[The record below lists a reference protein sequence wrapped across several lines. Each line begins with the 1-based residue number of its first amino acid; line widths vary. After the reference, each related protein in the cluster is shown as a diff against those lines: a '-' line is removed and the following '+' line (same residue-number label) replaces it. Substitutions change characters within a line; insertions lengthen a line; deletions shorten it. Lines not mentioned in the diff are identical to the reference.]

1 MKIGILTHQYINN
14 YGAFLQAWAL
24 REAIAELFPNDEV
37 QIIDYVN
44 LKHFII
50 NAGGWFRFYKNRE
63 SFKDWMEKIKLPRTF
78 AKARNQE
85 MILSKRCFNAKQI
98 NALDFD
104 CIIVGSDEVWNYKD
118 TKGNAAL
125 KFGEGLTCKNLIA
138 YAPSVGKTAADECV
152 PEYVIRGIKKFKK
165 ISARDDLTEQLV
177 CNITGTAPERV
188 LDPTFLAEFP
198 RAELAAKKKPYILF
212 YYCENLPH
220 NILNQIFSYAKE
232 HGLAVYGAG
241 ECDKRYSEITVNLMP
256 FEWVEMFRKNE
267 IKSHHYIISFD
278 PRDSTEN
285 CLTGKRAQELGLEY
299 AKANFPGH
307 QALVCT
313 HMDGHNGSGN
323 IHVHIVINSLR
334 KLDVPQQPFMERPID
349 CKAGYKHHVTNEYLK
364 HLQKSLMDLCQRE
377 FLHQVDLLSPSR
389 TGVTEAEYWAQRWL
403 DEKKQE
409 IEEKG
414 FTPNPTKFQ
423 TQKQLI
429 RDAVAAAREKA
440 ISYEDF
446 QEILQD
452 EYDVFVKTQR
462 GRYSY
467 LLPERNKFISERSL
481 GDSCKRECLEGFFIQ
496 NAERNLRYKED
507 PILIFTTRTRL
518 RLVVDLQEN
527 VKAQENL
534 AYALKVKISNLQ
546 KMAETLVWVQE
557 NNINDLAELNDLC
570 KTAQANAQAAY
581 ERLSQAEDELYKTNE
596 QIHYAGQY
604 LSTKEVQQQFAKA
617 IFKKKFRAEHS
628 KELDAY
634 AESVKYFREE
644 NDGKLPSLKSLK
656 KRKEEL
662 IKEIVEKKKAYAP
675 LKEESRRLEIASD
688 NVYSIF
694 RKTNEMKSD
703 LAWKREWEAKVREK
717 ARQEQARQEQRA
729 RQPKRKK
736 RSYDMSL

>member
-1 MKIGILTHQYINN
+1 M
-14 YGAFLQAWAL
+14 
-24 REAIAELFPNDEV
+24 
-37 QIIDYVN
+37 
-44 LKHFII
+44 
-50 NAGGWFRFYKNRE
+50 
-63 SFKDWMEKIKLPRTF
+63 
-78 AKARNQE
+78 
-85 MILSKRCFNAKQI
+85 
-98 NALDFD
+98 
-104 CIIVGSDEVWNYKD
+104 
-118 TKGNAAL
+118 
-125 KFGEGLTCKNLIA
+125 
-138 YAPSVGKTAADECV
+138 
-152 PEYVIRGIKKFKK
+152 
-165 ISARDDLTEQLV
+165 
-177 CNITGTAPERV
+177 
-188 LDPTFLAEFP
+188 
-198 RAELAAKKKPYILF
+198 
-212 YYCENLPH
+212 
-220 NILNQIFSYAKE
+220 
-232 HGLAVYGAG
+232 
-241 ECDKRYSEITVNLMP
+241 
-256 FEWVEMFRKNE
+256 
-267 IKSHHYIISFD
+267 
-278 PRDSTEN
+278 
-285 CLTGKRAQELGLEY
+285 TGKRAQELGLEY

-364 HLQKSLMDLCQRE
+364 HLQKSLMDLCRRE
-377 FLHQVDLLSPSR
+377 FLHQVDILSPSR
-389 TGVTEAEYWAQRWL
+389 TGVTEAEYWAQRRL

-409 IEEKG
+409 IEKEG

-446 QEILQD
+446 QDILQD
-452 EYDVFVKTQR
+452 EYNIFVKTQR

-467 LLPERNKFISERSL
+467 LPPERNKFISERSL

-527 VKAQENL
+527 VKTQENL
-534 AYALKVKISNLQ
+534 AYELKVKISNLQ

-557 NNINDLAELNDLC
+557 NNINDLTELNDLC

-604 LSTKEVQQQFAKA
+604 LSTKEVQQQFGKA
-617 IFKKKFRAEHS
+617 ILKKKFRAEYS

-662 IKEIVEKKKAYAP
+662 TQEIAERKKAYAP
-675 LKEESRRLEIASD
+675 LREESRRLEIASD

-694 RKTNEMKSD
+694 RKTDEMKSD

-717 ARQEQARQEQRA
+717 ARQEQARQEQRE